1 MLLCSRTRVAP
12 ACSWGGPTSPAGGR
26 QFLCR
31 GQPQSDG
38 QEGGVR
44 QMPGGGARRRLPGWR
59 HMVRLYSMPPLVEM
73 LDHGKKLQSRLW
85 AWR

>member
-1 MLLCSRTRVAP
+1 MARKAAP
-12 ACSWGGPTSPAGGR
+12 AR
-26 QFLCR
+26 CR
-31 GQPQSDG
+31 
-38 QEGGVR
+38 
-44 QMPGGGARRRLPGWR
+44 GGGARRRLPGWR

>member
-1 MLLCSRTRVAP
+1 MAASSSAEDSRSQMARKAAP
-12 ACSWGGPTSPAGGR
+12 AR
-26 QFLCR
+26 CR
-31 GQPQSDG
+31 
-38 QEGGVR
+38 
-44 QMPGGGARRRLPGWR
+44 GGGARRRLPGWR

>member
-1 MLLCSRTRVAP
+1 
-12 ACSWGGPTSPAGGR
+12 
-26 QFLCR
+26 
-31 GQPQSDG
+31 
-38 QEGGVR
+38 
-44 QMPGGGARRRLPGWR
+44 MPGGGARRRLPGWR